1 MDRTAAGSGRE
12 PSDYELQ
19 AWADLQLLRD
29 RPASRAV
36 RAVGD
41 KMADSFAAFERRA
54 SKFTDDHPKM
64 KATIERGQT
73 VVVDGAR
80 WTREAV
86 PEAFNDWGRTTV
98 DSVQRMLNR
107 ASRVGLSPRG
117 IVTKHQK
124 QGHAVSK
131 LADVRALDL
140 AQVDQVRSWKLG
152 LYPAA
157 AALSGAG
164 AGLVITGGQLV
175 IVAGAGATAAPGSG
189 AVMGAMAADLSAQLG
204 IAARAV
210 GHIGLLY
217 GYDPEAPAEK
227 LFALSVINAGTAMS
241 STAKAAAMADIS
253 KLTQALFRGA
263 AWKMLDTS
271 LVTQLTKQLATK
283 FGVRLTKQGL
293 GKVVPGVGI
302 VAGAG
307 LNYAT
312 LEAIVDTADASYRR
326 RFLLEKYPQLQAQ
339 ETAPNFSG
347 DVPDERDEVIS
358 VVDAMAEAGGPDLRG
373 TDPSDNE
380 PAGPHDSDAAEEG
393 CAEA

>member
-1 MDRTAAGSGRE
+1 
-12 PSDYELQ
+12 
-19 AWADLQLLRD
+19 
-29 RPASRAV
+29 
-36 RAVGD
+36 
-41 KMADSFAAFERRA
+41 
-54 SKFTDDHPKM
+54 
-64 KATIERGQT
+64 
-73 VVVDGAR
+73 
-80 WTREAV
+80 
-86 PEAFNDWGRTTV
+86 
-98 DSVQRMLNR
+98 
-107 ASRVGLSPRG
+107 
-117 IVTKHQK
+117 
-124 QGHAVSK
+124 
-131 LADVRALDL
+131 
-140 AQVDQVRSWKLG
+140 
-152 LYPAA
+152 
-157 AALSGAG
+157 
-164 AGLVITGGQLV
+164 
-175 IVAGAGATAAPGSG
+175 
-189 AVMGAMAADLSAQLG
+189 
-204 IAARAV
+204 
-210 GHIGLLY
+210 
-217 GYDPEAPAEK
+217 
-227 LFALSVINAGTAMS
+227 MS